1 MFCRVIS
8 KAGTF
13 ARANNFHASFRPSVG
28 GGLTSRP
35 CSGNGNP
42 NGSGNPNSSGQ
53 STTDANDCNGDGY
66 ERDIKTK
73 ILQSSLQY
81 VPQHGWSRDTVAAG
95 AEELGYPDTVHG
107 LFRDP
112 GAELALHFYSASN
125 DSLSQMLRDGALA
138 CPREESKVE
147 LAAFLSNAIK
157 TRLLMLQPYLNQ
169 WPQAIALL
177 SKPSNA
183 PHALSNLMT
192 LVNDVCYYAGD
203 RSIDTRWYTRR
214 IGLATIY
221 KSSELHLLQ
230 DRSQEYD
237 DTWNFVRRAVEECVK
252 LDSMLESNAQL
263 AKDVVTASVSTAK
276 NILGL
281 TWNR

>member
-1 MFCRVIS
+1 MFCRVLS
-8 KAGTF
+8 KSGKF
-13 ARANNFHASFRPSVG
+13 ARANNFRTSFRPNVCG
-28 GGLTSRP
+28 GSTSRP
-35 CSGNGNP
+35 CSG
-42 NGSGNPNSSGQ
+42 SGNPSGNSNSSGQ
-53 STTDANDCNGDGY
+53 FAPDGNDFDGDSY
-66 ERDIKTK
+66 EKDVKAK
-73 ILQSSLQY
+73 ILQSSLQH
-81 VPQHGWSRDTVAAG
+81 VPLHGWSRDTVAAG

-112 GAELALHFYSASN
+112 GAELALYFYSASN
-125 DSLSQMLRDGALA
+125 DSLSQLLRDGTLAL
-138 CPREESKVE
+138 PRESKAE
-147 LAAFLSNAIK
+147 LTAFLANAIK

-221 KSSELHLLQ
+221 KTSELHLLQ
-230 DRSQEYD
+230 DRSQGYD

-252 LDSMLESNAQL
+252 LDTMLESNAQL
-263 AKDVVTASVSTAK
+263 AKDVVTASMSTAK

-281 TWNR
+281 SWNR